1 MSNTITLEQAYD
13 LISQCLAL
21 KVDGDYICFP
31 SLDELNGKPDNEWL
45 YVSSFNDNDGY
56 GTTFIEAD
64 QEITLEGSTIT
75 MLDYQGDVT
84 TLVLLKEWSNAGES
98 L

>member
-1 MSNTITLEQAYD
+1 MLKITLQQTYD

-21 KVDGDYICFP
+21 EVDGEYICFP
-31 SLDELNGKPDNEWL
+31 SLDELNGEPDNEWL
-45 YVSSFNDNDGY
+45 YISSANDSEGY
-56 GTTFIEAD
+56 GTKFIEED

-75 MLDYQGDVT
+75 MLDYQGEVT
-84 TLVLLKEWSNAGES
+84 TLVLLKKWENAGES